1 MTRFD
6 LDEQVARG
14 VCVLREVVEGREQ
27 VMASLLAAGF
37 GEIQEDEVPII
48 FALDAHL
55 HLQSVVNLMAELQI
69 PEEKVPELADRLMA
83 AGYLE
88 LRENPAAPGRK
99 KIGVTKKGSAA
110 HLVMRNAVQV
120 NRWAG
125 FHFRPDDLVVATVVK
140 SGTTWVQMICA
151 LLIFQTPDLPA
162 PLIELSPWLDKPL
175 DLRDDVFS
183 LLAAQEH
190 RRILKTHLSLDMIPR
205 DPRVTYIVVVRHPL
219 DSAVSFYH
227 ILESGDDQPGKAG
240 GPKLPAPREALLS
253 WIDESSF
260 TYAEHSDFTLRSV
273 MRHLTGAWAH
283 RDDPNVILIHYDDLS
298 ADLEGQMRRLAA
310 EFGIAVPEAR
320 WPGLVAAVTF
330 ERMRAAADRIQP
342 LTSLADPKSFFRS
355 GRSGRCDLLTG
366 SELARY
372 HERVAQLAPPDL
384 LAWLHR
390 EDVRT
395 ASDN

>member
-1 MTRFD
+1 
-6 LDEQVARG
+6 
-14 VCVLREVVEGREQ
+14 
-27 VMASLLAAGF
+27 MASLLAAGF

-320 WPGLVAAVTF
+320 WPGLVAAATF

-355 GRSGRCDLLTG
+355 GRSGRCRDLLTG